1 MLMDIFDRTK
11 FQESLGVVQKCLV
24 DQCLIDV
31 LERTKCPA
39 GH

>member
-1 MLMDIFDRTK
+1 MLMDTFVRTK

-24 DQCLIDV
+24 DQCLDV
-31 LERTKCPA
+31 LERTECPA